1 MGLQNKPSKKKFN
14 VKNEWMHKKY
24 KIMLFLR
31 HSVLNMF
38 NKKNKMES
46 NSNKQVDCLIVNV
59 STWDAFVFIVL
70 LKSCFSCCLPWQN

>member
-1 MGLQNKPSKKKFN
+1 
-14 VKNEWMHKKY
+14 MHKKY

-46 NSNKQVDCLIVNV
+46 NSNKQVDCLMY
-59 STWDAFVFIVL
+59 L
-70 LKSCFSCCLPWQN
+70 LEMHLFLLCYLRVASVAAYLDRIKTI